1 MLHWQGAPKTRS
13 KLRRWSKVEKLVNDR
28 DWLSLRDRVC
38 VITGAASGIGRETAV
53 QFATVGATVVAIDR
67 DRNGCSQ
74 TTEEVRKLGGAALA
88 LECDV
93 TDADSVSAAAGR
105 ALANFGRCD
114 VLINNAGILQPGR
127 LETLS
132 LADWNALLQ
141 INLTG
146 YFLCSQA
153 FGRDM
158 LARGSGVLVH
168 IASIAAGQPQG
179 MSGAYSA
186 SKAGVAMLSR
196 QLAFEW
202 GPRGIRSNTISP
214 GLIRTPLSESFYQA
228 PGVKERR
235 EAIVPLRAI
244 GRPLDIANVVVFL
257 ASFRAGY
264 ITGQDIVVDGGL
276 SQTLMSYVP
285 RPGYD

>member
-1 MLHWQGAPKTRS
+1 VDG
-13 KLRRWSKVEKLVNDR
+13 NDR
-28 DWLSLRDRVC
+28 DWLGLRDRVC
-38 VITGAASGIGRETAV
+38 VITGAASGIGRETAI
-53 QFATVGATVVAIDR
+53 QLASVGARVVVLDR
-67 DRNGCSQ
+67 DGNGCSQ
-74 TTEEVRKLGGAALA
+74 TAAEIRKQGGAALA

-93 TDADSVSAAAGR
+93 SQVESVSAAAAG
-105 ALANFGRCD
+105 ALAAFSRYD
-114 VLINNAGILQPGR
+114 VLVNNAGVLQPGR

-146 YFLCSQA
+146 YLLCAQA

-168 IASIAAGQPQG
+168 IASIAASEPQG
-179 MSGAYSA
+179 MSGAYST
-186 SKAGVAMLSR
+186 SKAGVAMLAR

-202 GPRGIRSNTISP
+202 GPRGIRSNSISP
-214 GLIRTPLSESFYQA
+214 GLIRTALSESFYQA

-235 EAIVPLRAI
+235 EAVVPLRAI

-257 ASFRAGY
+257 ASVRAGY

-276 SQTLMSYVP
+276 SQTLMSHVP
-285 RPGYD
+285 RPGYE

>member
-1 MLHWQGAPKTRS
+1 LSDRKGEEFVSA
-13 KLRRWSKVEKLVNDR
+13 NDR
-28 DWLSLRDRVC
+28 DWLGLRDRVC
-38 VITGAASGIGRETAV
+38 VITGAASGIGRETAI

-67 DRNGCSQ
+67 DGNGCSQ
-74 TTEEVRKLGGAALA
+74 TAEEVQKQGGAVLA

-93 TDADSVSAAAGR
+93 SQAESVSVAVSR
-105 ALANFGRCD
+105 ALAAFGRCD
-114 VLINNAGILQPGR
+114 VLINNAGVLQPGR
-127 LETLS
+127 LEVLS
-132 LADWNALLQ
+132 LVDWNALLQ

-146 YFLCSQA
+146 YFLCAQA

-202 GPRGIRSNTISP
+202 GPRGIRSNTVSP
-214 GLIRTPLSESFYQA
+214 GLIRTALSESFYQA

>member
-1 MLHWQGAPKTRS
+1 VNGA
-13 KLRRWSKVEKLVNDR
+13 DR
-28 DWLSLRDRVC
+28 DWLGLRDRVC
-38 VITGAASGIGRETAV
+38 VITGAASGIGRETAI
-53 QFATVGATVVAIDR
+53 QLATLGAKVVAIDR
-67 DRNGCSQ
+67 DGSGCSR
-74 TTEEVRKLGGAALA
+74 TAEEVRKLSGAALA

-93 TDADSVSAAAGR
+93 TEAKSVSTAAGQ
-105 ALANFGRCD
+105 ALATFGRCD
-114 VLINNAGILQPGR
+114 VLINNAGVLQPGR

-132 LADWNALLQ
+132 LADWNALLR

-146 YFLCSQA
+146 YFLCAQA
-153 FGRDM
+153 FGQDM
-158 LARGSGVLVH
+158 LARGSGALVH

-179 MSGAYSA
+179 MSGAYST

-202 GPRGIRSNTISP
+202 GPRGIRSNSISP

-235 EAIVPLRAI
+235 EAIVPIRAI

-257 ASFRAGY
+257 ASSRAGY

>member
-1 MLHWQGAPKTRS
+1 VSA
-13 KLRRWSKVEKLVNDR
+13 NDR
-28 DWLSLRDRVC
+28 DWLGLRDRVC
-38 VITGAASGIGRETAV
+38 VITGAASGIGRETAI
-53 QFATVGATVVAIDR
+53 QFAIVGAKVVGVDR
-67 DRNGCSQ
+67 DGNGCSQ
-74 TTEEVRKLGGAALA
+74 TIEEVRKQGGAALA

-93 TDADSVSAAAGR
+93 TDAESISTAAGR
-105 ALANFGRCD
+105 TLSRFGRCD

-141 INLTG
+141 VNLTG
-146 YFLCSQA
+146 YLLCAQA

-168 IASIAAGQPQG
+168 IGSIAAWQPQG

-244 GRPLDIANVVVFL
+244 GGPLDIANVVVFL
-257 ASFRAGY
+257 ASFRSGY
-264 ITGQDIVVDGGL
+264 ITGQDIIVDGGL
-276 SQTLMSYVP
+276 SQTLMNYVP